1 MIVEKVG
8 RKEWKGLNIGQI
20 GMFTLPTKKAVEV
33 ARVSMSQVKDL
44 ENMDFERVETNDPLT
59 IAYKRIK

>member
-1 MIVEKVG
+1 MIIEKVG
-8 RKEWKGLNIGQI
+8 RKEWKALNIGQI

-44 ENMDFERVETNDPLT
+44 EDMDFERVETNDPLT

>member
-1 MIVEKVG
+1 MNVERVG
-8 RKEWKGLNIGQI
+8 RKEWKSLNIGQI

-44 ENMDFERVETNDPLT
+44 EDMDFERVETNDPLT

>member
-8 RKEWKGLNIGQI
+8 RKEWKSLNIGQI